1 MTLSFPPHWEN
12 RFNDILSV
20 IPTSQKRIGVY
31 KWHRLLGYLRS
42 MAIALPGDRGLFSH
56 MQEALRH
63 MEGKRVELIRGV
75 HQTLVDFQWL
85 VEELSKL
92 HT

>member
-1 MTLSFPPHWEN
+1 
-12 RFNDILSV
+12 
-20 IPTSQKRIGVY
+20 
-31 KWHRLLGYLRS
+31 

-92 HT
+92 PT